1 MRDLAALPKAHL
13 HVHLES
19 AIRPST
25 IAELGFDSDI
35 TEFDGFRS
43 FADHN
48 TLVRQCLREP
58 EHFTRIAREFC
69 EDQRAQGVRHGEVTF
84 TAAAHG
90 ERLGD
95 PEMPLEAVLDGLT
108 PGFAVIL
115 DHSRR
120 RSPERFARTLE
131 LAKRHP
137 EVVAIG
143 MAGEERHPLAPFA
156 EILDAARDA
165 GVRLVHHAGE
175 DAGPASVVEALDVGH
190 AARIGHGIRC
200 LASPELVARLRNE
213 RVPLEVCPSS
223 NVGLGLVPSWP
234 EHPLPRLVDAGLV
247 VTVNTDVPAS
257 VGTDLVTEYER
268 IRKVFGYDDEALAG
282 LARAG
287 VDASFATDAR
297 KAALHA
303 AIDDWL
309 ALGP

>member
-19 AIRPST
+19 SIRAST
-25 IAELGFDSDI
+25 LAELGFASGAK
-35 TEFDGFRS
+35 EFDGFRS

-48 TLVRQCLREP
+48 SLVRQCLTEP
-58 EHFTRIAREFC
+58 EHFTRVAAEFC
-69 EDQRAQGVRHGEVTF
+69 EDQRAQGVRYGEVTF

-90 ERLGD
+90 ERLGN
-95 PEMPLEAVLDGLT
+95 PEMPLEAVLDGLA
-108 PGFAVIL
+108 PEFSVIL

-120 RSPERFARTLE
+120 RSPARFAKTLE
-131 LAKRHP
+131 LAQKHDR
-137 EVVAIG
+137 VVAIG

-175 DAGPASVVEALDVGH
+175 DAGPASILEALKLGH

-200 LASPELVARLRNE
+200 LESPELVARLRDE

-234 EHPLPRLVDAGLV
+234 EHPLPRLVDAGLQ

-268 IRKVFGYDDEALAG
+268 IRQAFGYDDEALAA

-287 VDASFATDAR
+287 VDASFASDAT
-297 KAALHA
+297 KAALNA
-303 AIDDWL
+303 DIADWL

>member
-1 MRDLAALPKAHL
+1 MRELAALPKAHL

-25 IAELGFDSDI
+25 LAELGFASDI

-48 TLVRQCLREP
+48 SLVRQCLTEP
-58 EHFTRIAREFC
+58 EHFTRIAAEFS
-69 EDQRAQGVRHGEVTF
+69 EDQAAQGVRYGEVTF

-95 PEMPLEAVLDGLT
+95 PEMPLEAVLAGLAPEFT
-108 PGFAVIL
+108 VIL

-120 RSPERFARTLE
+120 RSPERFAKTLE
-131 LAKRHP
+131 LAREHDR
-137 EVVAIG
+137 VVAIG

-156 EILDAARDA
+156 ELLDEARDA

-175 DAGPASVVEALDVGH
+175 DAGQDSIVEALDLGH

-200 LASPELVARLRNE
+200 LESPALVARLRDE
-213 RVPLEVCPSS
+213 GVPLEVCPSS

-234 EHPLPRLVDAGLV
+234 EHPLPRLVDAGLR
-247 VTVNTDVPAS
+247 VTVNTDVPVS
-257 VGTDLVTEYER
+257 VGTDLVAEYER
-268 IRKVFGYDDEALAG
+268 IRAVFGYDDQALAA
-282 LARAG
+282 LALAG
-287 VDASFATDAR
+287 VDASFAPDAV
-297 KAALHA
+297 KAALRA
-303 AIDDWL
+303 GIDDWL
-309 ALGP
+309 AAD

>member
-19 AIRPST
+19 TIRPAT
-25 IAELGFDSDI
+25 LAELGFASDT

-48 TLVRQCLREP
+48 SLVRQCLQRP
-58 EHFTRIAREFC
+58 EHFTRIAAEFS
-69 EDQRAQGVRHGEVTF
+69 EDQRAQGVRYGEVTF

-95 PEMPLEAVLDGLT
+95 LEMPLDAVLDGLGPEFT
-108 PGFAVIL
+108 VIL

-120 RSPERFARTLE
+120 RSPERFANTLD
-131 LAKRHP
+131 LARKHDR
-137 EVVAIG
+137 VVAIG

-156 EILDAARDA
+156 ELLDAARDA

-175 DAGPASVVEALDVGH
+175 DAGPASIVEALDLGH

-200 LASPELVARLRNE
+200 LESPELVARLRDE
-213 RVPLEVCPSS
+213 AVPLEVCPSS

-234 EHPLPRLVDAGLV
+234 AHPLPRLVDAGLL

-257 VGTDLVTEYER
+257 VGTDLVTEYQRVRE
-268 IRKVFGYDDEALAG
+268 VFGYDDAALAT

-287 VDASFATDAR
+287 VDASFAPDAT
-297 KAALHA
+297 KAPLLA

-309 ALGP
+309 APGP

>member
-19 AIRPST
+19 TIRPST
-25 IAELGFDSDI
+25 LAELGFASDT

-48 TLVRQCLREP
+48 SLVRQCLTRP
-58 EHFTRIAREFC
+58 EHFTRIAAEFC
-69 EDQRAQGVRHGEVTF
+69 EDQAAQGVRYGEVTF

-95 PEMPLEAVLDGLT
+95 PDMPLAAVLDGLAPEFT
-108 PGFAVIL
+108 VIL

-120 RSPERFARTLE
+120 RSPERFAKTLE
-131 LAKRHP
+131 LARNHDR
-137 EVVAIG
+137 VVAIG
-143 MAGEERHPLAPFA
+143 MAGEERHSMQPFA
-156 EILDAARDA
+156 ELLDAARDA

-175 DAGPASVVEALDVGH
+175 DAGPDSIAEALDLGH

-200 LASPELVARLRNE
+200 LESPDLVARLLDQG
-213 RVPLEVCPSS
+213 VPLEVCPSS

-234 EHPLPRLVDAGLV
+234 EHPLPRLVEAGLR

-268 IRKVFGYDDEALAG
+268 IRKVFGYDDAALAC

-287 VDASFATDAR
+287 VDASFAPDAV

-303 AIDDWL
+303 GIGNWL
-309 ALGP
+309 DGGE

>member
-19 AIRPST
+19 AIRPAT
-25 IAELGFDSDI
+25 LAELGFAAEV

-48 TLVRQCLREP
+48 AMVRQCLTRP
-58 EHFTRIAREFC
+58 EHFTRIAAEFS
-69 EDQRAQGVRHGEVTF
+69 EDQAAQGVRYGEVTF

-95 PEMPLEAVLDGLT
+95 PEMPLAAVLDGLA
-108 PGFAVIL
+108 PEFAVIV

-120 RSPERFARTLE
+120 RCPERFEKTLALAR
-131 LAKRHP
+131 RHDR
-137 EVVAIG
+137 VVAIG
-143 MAGEERHPLAPFA
+143 MAGEERHPMAPFA
-156 EILDAARDA
+156 DLLDAARDA
-165 GVRLVHHAGE
+165 GIRLVHHAGE
-175 DAGPASVVEALDVGH
+175 DAGPDSILEALDLGH

-200 LASPELVARLRNE
+200 LESPELVARLRDE

-234 EHPLPRLVDAGLV
+234 EHPLPRLVEAGLA
-247 VTVNTDVPAS
+247 VTVNTDVPTS

-268 IRKVFGYDDEALAG
+268 IRQVFGYDDEALAA
-282 LARAG
+282 LVRAG
-287 VDASFATDAR
+287 VDASFATDAA

-303 AIDDWL
+303 GIDHWL
-309 ALGP
+309 AGGA

>member
-19 AIRPST
+19 SIRPST
-25 IAELGFDSDI
+25 LAELGFAADA

-48 TLVRQCLREP
+48 SLVRQCLTEP
-58 EHFTRIAREFC
+58 AHFRRIAAEFG
-69 EDQRAQGVRHGEVTF
+69 EDQRAQGVRYGEVTF

-95 PEMPLEAVLDGLT
+95 PEMPLAAVLDGL
-108 PGFAVIL
+108 PPEFSVIL

-120 RSPERFARTLE
+120 RSPARFAKTLE
-131 LAKRHP
+131 LARRHDR
-137 EVVAIG
+137 VVAIG
-143 MAGEERHPLAPFA
+143 MAGEERHPIAPFA
-156 EILDAARDA
+156 ELLDAARDA

-175 DAGPASVVEALDVGH
+175 DAGPDSIVEALDLGH

-200 LASPELVARLRNE
+200 LESPALVARLRDE
-213 RVPLEVCPSS
+213 GVPLEVCPSS

-234 EHPLPRLVDAGLV
+234 EHPLPRLVDAGLR

-257 VGTDLVTEYER
+257 VGTDLVAEYER
-268 IRKVFGYDDEALAG
+268 IRLVFGYDDAALAA

-287 VDASFATDAR
+287 VAASFASDAT
-297 KAALHA
+297 KTELHA

-309 ALGP
+309 TLGP

>member
-1 MRDLAALPKAHL
+1 MRELAALPKAHL

-25 IAELGFDSDI
+25 LAELGFASDA
-35 TEFDGFRS
+35 TQFDGFRS

-48 TLVRQCLREP
+48 SLVRQCLTRP
-58 EHFTRIAREFC
+58 EHFTRIAAEFC
-69 EDQRAQGVRHGEVTF
+69 EDQAAQGVRYGEVTF

-95 PEMPLEAVLDGLT
+95 PDMPLAAVLKGLT
-108 PGFAVIL
+108 PEFAVIL

-120 RSPERFARTLE
+120 RSPERFAKTLE
-131 LAKRHP
+131 LARKHDS
-137 EVVAIG
+137 VVAIG
-143 MAGEERHPLAPFA
+143 MAGEERHPMAPFA
-156 EILDAARDA
+156 ELLDEARDA

-175 DAGPASVVEALDVGH
+175 DAGPDSIVEALDLGH

-200 LASPELVARLRNE
+200 LESPELVARLRDE
-213 RVPLEVCPSS
+213 GVPLEVCPSS

-234 EHPLPRLVDAGLV
+234 EHPLPKLVDAGLRI
-247 VTVNTDVPAS
+247 TVNTDVPVS

-268 IRKVFGYDDEALAG
+268 IREAFGYDDEALAA

-287 VDASFATDAR
+287 VDASFASDAV
-297 KAALHA
+297 KAALQA
-303 AIDDWL
+303 GIAEWL

>member
-25 IAELGFDSDI
+25 LAELGFASDT

-48 TLVRQCLREP
+48 SRVRRRLTRP
-58 EHFTRIAREFC
+58 EHFTRIAAEFC
-69 EDQRAQGVRHGEVTF
+69 EDQAAQGVRYGEVTF

-95 PEMPLEAVLDGLT
+95 PDMPLAAVIEGLA
-108 PGFAVIL
+108 PEFSLIL

-120 RSPERFARTLE
+120 RSPERFAKTLE
-131 LAKRHP
+131 LARKNDR
-137 EVVAIG
+137 VVAVG
-143 MAGEERHPLAPFA
+143 MAGEERHSMAPYA
-156 EILDAARDA
+156 ELLDAARDA

-175 DAGPASVVEALDVGH
+175 DAGPDSIAEALDLGH

-200 LASPELVARLRNE
+200 LESPDLVARIRAE
-213 RVPLEVCPSS
+213 GVALEVCPSS

-234 EHPLPRLVDAGLV
+234 EHPLPRLVDAGLR
-247 VTVNTDVPAS
+247 VTVNTDVPVS

-268 IRKVFGYDDEALAG
+268 IREVFGYDDEALAA

-287 VDASFATDAR
+287 VDASFASDAA
-297 KAALHA
+297 KAALRA
-303 AIDDWL
+303 GI
-309 ALGP
+309 

>member
-25 IAELGFDSDI
+25 LAELGFASDV

-48 TLVRQCLREP
+48 SLVRQCLTKP
-58 EHFTRIAREFC
+58 EHFTRIAAEFS
-69 EDQRAQGVRHGEVTF
+69 EDQAAQGVCHCEVTF

-95 PEMPLEAVLDGLT
+95 LDMPLEAVLAGLDARFT
-108 PGFAVIL
+108 VIL

-120 RSPERFARTLE
+120 RSPERFAKTLDLARTHD
-131 LAKRHP
+131 R
-137 EVVAIG
+137 VVAIG
-143 MAGEERHPLAPFA
+143 MAGEERHSLAPFV
-156 EILDAARDA
+156 ELLDAARDA

-175 DAGPASVVEALDVGH
+175 DAGPDSIVEALDLGH
-190 AARIGHGIRC
+190 AARIGHGVRC
-200 LASPELVARLRNE
+200 LESPDLVARLRDE
-213 RVPLEVCPSS
+213 GVPLEVCPSS

-234 EHPLPRLVDAGLV
+234 EHPLPKLVDAGLR

-257 VGTDLVTEYER
+257 VGTDLVTEYQR
-268 IRKVFGYDDEALAG
+268 IRDVFGYDDAALAA
-282 LARAG
+282 LARNG
-287 VDASFATDAR
+287 VDASFASDAA

-303 AIDDWL
+303 GIAEW
-309 ALGP
+309 LGP

>member
-1 MRDLAALPKAHL
+1 MRDLTALPKAHL

-19 AIRPST
+19 SIRPST
-25 IAELGFDSDI
+25 LAEFGFASHA

-48 TLVRQCLREP
+48 SLVRQCLTRP
-58 EHFTRIAREFC
+58 EHFTRIAAEFC
-69 EDQRAQGVRHGEVTF
+69 EDQRAQGVHHGEVTF

-108 PGFAVIL
+108 PEFSVIL

-120 RSPERFARTLE
+120 RGVERFAKTLD
-131 LAKRHP
+131 LARRHDR
-137 EVVAIG
+137 VVAIG
-143 MAGEERHPLAPFA
+143 MAGEERHSMAPFA
-156 EILDAARDA
+156 ELLDAARDS
-165 GVRLVHHAGE
+165 GIKLVHHAGE
-175 DAGPASVVEALDVGH
+175 DAGPDSILEALDLGH

-200 LASPELVARLRNE
+200 LESPGLVARLRDE
-213 RVPLEVCPSS
+213 QVPLEVCPSS

-234 EHPLPRLVDAGLV
+234 EHPLPRLVDAGML

-257 VGTDLVTEYER
+257 VGTDLVTEFAR
-268 IRKVFGYDDEALAG
+268 IREVFGYDDEALAA

-287 VDASFATDAR
+287 GDASFASDAS
-297 KAALHA
+297 KAELHA
-303 AIDDWL
+303 AIAAWL
-309 ALGP
+309 TLDP

>member
-19 AIRPST
+19 SIRPAT
-25 IAELGFDSDI
+25 LAELGFDSDT

-48 TLVRQCLREP
+48 SLVRQCLREP
-58 EHFTRIAREFC
+58 EHFTRIATEFC

-95 PEMPLEAVLDGLT
+95 PDMPLEAVLAGLS
-108 PGFAVIL
+108 PEFSVVL

-120 RSPERFARTLE
+120 RSPERFARTLD
-131 LAKRHP
+131 LALKHP
-137 EVVAIG
+137 RVVAVG
-143 MAGEERHPLAPFA
+143 MAGEERHSMAPFA
-156 EILDAARDA
+156 AILDAARDA

-175 DAGPASVVEALDVGH
+175 DAGPDSVAEALDVGH

-200 LASPELVARLRNE
+200 LESPDLVARLRDE

-223 NVGLGLVPSWP
+223 NIGLGLAPSWP

-257 VGTDLVTEYER
+257 VGTDLVAEYER
-268 IRKVFGYDDEALAG
+268 IRTVFGYDDAALAALALAG
-282 LARAG
+282 
-287 VDASFATDAR
+287 VEASFAPDES
-297 KAALHA
+297 KAALRA
-303 AIDDWL
+303 AIADWL
-309 ALGP
+309 GPDE

>member
-1 MRDLAALPKAHL
+1 MRELAALPKAHL

-25 IAELGFDSDI
+25 LAELGFASDA

-48 TLVRQCLREP
+48 SLVRQCLTRP
-58 EHFTRIAREFC
+58 EHFTRIAAEFC
-69 EDQRAQGVRHGEVTF
+69 EDQAAQGIRYGEVTF

-95 PEMPLEAVLDGLT
+95 PDMPLAAVLEGLA
-108 PGFAVIL
+108 PEFAVIL

-120 RSPERFARTLE
+120 RPPQRFAKTLE
-131 LAKRHP
+131 LARKHDR
-137 EVVAIG
+137 VVAIG
-143 MAGEERHPLAPFA
+143 MAGEERHPMAPFA
-156 EILDAARDA
+156 ELLDAARDA

-175 DAGPASVVEALDVGH
+175 DAGPDSIVEALELGH

-200 LASPELVARLRNE
+200 LESPELVARLRDE

-234 EHPLPRLVDAGLV
+234 EHPLPRLVDAGLR
-247 VTVNTDVPAS
+247 VTVNTDVPVS

-268 IRKVFGYDDEALAG
+268 IREAFGYDDEALAG

-287 VDASFATDAR
+287 VDASFASDAV

-303 AIDDWL
+303 GIAGWL